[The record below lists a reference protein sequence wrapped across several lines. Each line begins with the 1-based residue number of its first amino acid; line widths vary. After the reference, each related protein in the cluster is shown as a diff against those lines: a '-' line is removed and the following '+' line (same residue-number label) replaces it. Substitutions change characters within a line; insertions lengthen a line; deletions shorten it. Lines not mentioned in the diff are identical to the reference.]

1 MTEVARSGFNW
12 HELMTTDLEAARRFY
27 REVSGLAVVDGPA
40 SPAGPYLLLMA
51 GDRPVAG
58 ITGPTAEGPIWPSGG
73 PQPHWLPYIAVEDV
87 DRAAERTRALGGRV
101 LVEPVDIP
109 GFGRA
114 AVLRDPQGAAFGVF
128 HAANGP
134 PD

>member
-1 MTEVARSGFNW
+1 MTELARSGFNW

-27 REVSGLAVVDGPA
+27 EEVTGLAVVDGPS
-40 SPAGPYLLLMA
+40 SPAGPYLLLMD

-58 ITGPTAEGPIWPSGG
+58 ITGPTAQGPIWPSGG
-73 PQPHWLPYIAVEDV
+73 PQPHWLAYIAVEDV
-87 DRAAERTRALGGRV
+87 DRAVEQAQAGGGQV
-101 LVEPVDIP
+101 LLEAVDIP

-128 HAANGP
+128 QAETGP
-134 PD
+134 SG